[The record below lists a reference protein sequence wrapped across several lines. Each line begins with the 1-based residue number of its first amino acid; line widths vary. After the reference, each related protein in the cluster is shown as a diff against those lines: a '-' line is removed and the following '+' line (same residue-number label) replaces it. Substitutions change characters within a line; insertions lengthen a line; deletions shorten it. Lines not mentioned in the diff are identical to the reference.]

1 MKYLIPL
8 LILLTSCYPNRNLI
22 NSMGACRIDS
32 IGTPVDSTVEVYLS
46 TEKYLINIPVEYNK
60 AYKVGN
66 YVTPRYGKRLYL
78 RFAFEK

>member
-1 MKYLIPL
+1 MKYILPL
-8 LILLTSCYPNRNLI
+8 LILITSCYPNRKFI
-22 NSMGACRIDS
+22 NSIDYWRIDS
-32 IGTPVDSTVEVYLS
+32 ISTPIDSTVEVYLS
-46 TEKYLINIPVEYNK
+46 TEKYLWHIPVEYNK